1 VIDHYTW
8 SGGRE
13 AMLRFGPADGPAVVV
28 ALPLFEEANR
38 TRTFVVG
45 MLRRLA
51 SHGIGSVL
59 PDLPGTGESVRA
71 TVEASLSDWRAAYDA
86 VIRTV
91 GDRPAYA
98 VAIRGG
104 ALIDSLAAVAGRWHF
119 APASGHDLVRELLRT
134 KKAEMRESGLSRDSI
149 DLPDDGGTPVE
160 VAGNLLPRSLLAE
173 LEGALPR
180 SGSGVRSVRLE
191 TDPRPAD
198 LKVAGAPLWR
208 RSEPGDDP
216 ALAAILADD
225 IAAWVR
231 ACEG

>member
-1 VIDHYTW
+1 
-8 SGGRE
+8 
-13 AMLRFGPADGPAVVV
+13 MLRFGPTDGPVVVV

-38 TRTFVVG
+38 TRTFMVG

-51 SHGIGSVL
+51 ERGIGSVL
-59 PDLPGTGESVRA
+59 PDLPGTGESLRA
-71 TVEASLSDWRAAYDA
+71 TVEASLVDWRAAYDA

-91 GDRPAYA
+91 GDRPPYA

-104 ALIDSLAAVAGRWHF
+104 ALIDSLATVAGRWHF
-119 APASGHDLVRELLRT
+119 APASGGDLVRELLRT
-134 KKAEMRESGLSRDSI
+134 KRAELRESGHASDSI
-149 DLPDDGGTPVE
+149 DLRDEAGTPIE
-160 VAGNLLPRSLLAE
+160 VAGSLLSRSLLAE

-180 SGSGVRSVRLE
+180 SGHGVRSVRLE

-198 LKVAGAPLWR
+198 LRVAGAPLWR

-225 IAAWVR
+225 ISAWVR